1 MSTRQGR
8 PDTTRRGL
16 GVIAVGAREQ
26 WRLFTVA
33 VVGSLVYGALTVAD
47 AWVLGWA
54 TDEVITPAF
63 ETDALDTGA
72 LVAVSLLFLAV
83 ATGRAL
89 GIIARRLVGGIV
101 YFRLMATYRR
111 AVTRQYLRLPMRW
124 HQAHPTGQLLSNA
137 NADVEAAWAVMM
149 PLPMAVGVLAMLLVA
164 VVAML
169 TADMVLTVVGL
180 VIFPLLFAINVGY
193 QRILSPRVT
202 RAQQL
207 RGDVS
212 AVAHESFDGAMVV
225 KALGREAEETHRFE
239 AEANRLRD
247 AAISAGRVRSF
258 FDPALEALPTLGVL
272 LVVLVGVQRVL
283 AGDAAPGDVVQVAF
297 LFTVIAFPVR
307 AIGWVLGEL
316 PRTVVGWDRV
326 RAVLDETGSTS
337 YGPAEVPGTGPVDLA
352 VHGLSYGYVE
362 GRPVLRGLDLTVP
375 PGRTVALV
383 GRTGEGKSTLASL
396 LVRLVDPDAGSV
408 HVGGADVRDLTHQ
421 ALAGAVALVPQHT
434 FLFDDT
440 VRGNVTLGADLAD
453 EAVWSA
459 LRTAQADRF
468 VARLPQGL
476 DSPLGERGT
485 TLSGGQRQRL
495 ALARALVRRPRL
507 LVLDDATSAV
517 DTEVEAAV
525 LAGLREQ
532 SASGGPTT
540 LVVAYRKAT
549 IALADEVLFLDGGRV
564 VARGRHEDLVLRS
577 AAYRDIVDAYDRARE
592 RAEHLEPVPDSD
604 RPDSERPDSRP
615 GGEPDG
621 DRPDGDRP
629 DGDVGTVPAGVRR

>member
-1 MSTRQGR
+1 VSTHHG
-8 PDTTRRGL
+8 TTRRGF
-16 GVIAVGAREQ
+16 GVIALGARLE
-26 WRLFTVA
+26 WRLFVVA
-33 VVGSLVYGALTVAD
+33 VVASLVYGALTVAD

-63 ETDALDTGA
+63 EAEAVDAGA
-72 LVAVSLLFLAV
+72 LVAVSLIFLAV
-83 ATGRAL
+83 AVGRAL
-89 GIIARRLVGGIV
+89 GIIGRRLVGGIV
-101 YFRLMATYRR
+101 YFRLMATFRR

-137 NADVEAAWAVMM
+137 NADVEAAWSVMM
-149 PLPMAVGVLAMLLVA
+149 PLPMAVGVLAMLVVA

-169 TADMVLTVVGL
+169 TADVVLTVVGL

-212 AVAHESFDGAMVV
+212 AVAHESFDGATVV
-225 KALGREAEETHRFE
+225 KTLGRESDETTRFE
-239 AEANRLRD
+239 AETHRLRD
-247 AAISAGRVRSF
+247 AAIAAGRVRSV
-258 FDPALEALPTLGVL
+258 FDPVLEALPTIGVL
-272 LVVLVGVQRVL
+272 LVILVGVRRVL
-283 AGDAAPGDVVQVAF
+283 SGAADPGDVVQVAF

-326 RAVLDETGSTS
+326 RAVLDATGSTP
-337 YGPAEVPGTGPVDLA
+337 YGSAAVPGSGPIDLG
-352 VHGLSYGYVE
+352 VHGLEYGYAE
-362 GRPVLRGLDLTVP
+362 DRPVLRGLDLTVP
-375 PGRTVALV
+375 AGRTVALV
-383 GRTGEGKSTLASL
+383 GRTGSGKSTLTSL
-396 LVRLVDPDAGSV
+396 LVRLVDPEAGNVRLAGVDA
-408 HVGGADVRDLTHQ
+408 RDLTHG
-421 ALAGAVALVPQHT
+421 ALADAVALVPQQT

-440 VRGNVTLGADLAD
+440 VRGNVALGADLAD
-453 EAVWSA
+453 ADLWAA
-459 LRTAQADRF
+459 LRTAQANRF
-468 VARLPQGL
+468 VARLPRGL
-476 DSPLGERGT
+476 DAPLGERGT

-495 ALARALVRRPRL
+495 ALARALARRPRL

-517 DTEVEAAV
+517 DAEVEGAV

-532 SASGGPTT
+532 SANGGPTT

-564 VARGRHEDLVLRS
+564 VDRGRHEDLVQRS

-592 RAEHLEPVPDSD
+592 RAEHLEPDLD
-604 RPDSERPDSRP
+604 DAP
-615 GGEPDG
+615 GTAAGG
-621 DRPDGDRP
+621 DPVGRP
-629 DGDVGTVPAGVRR
+629 DGDVDAQPAGVRR